1 MTCWISRSMILQ
13 MPCAAIRYICF
24 MGTLRLVF
32 LAVLCSLVVPAST
45 YAQAD
50 TSFIPQRLRAHLDV
64 LAAPAMHGRGYVRG
78 GLERAATYIEK
89 QFRSFGLKPLGDN
102 GYRQSYSF
110 PVNTFPGAVELS
122 LDGKTLKPGIDFLVD
137 AGSASFSAR
146 SLPIKV
152 IDLATQASVAGALG
166 NDPTACLWVLRNVDT
181 FCRAHNVKAYSFVAT
196 LPRGAFIVPQVT
208 KAMWTVEQEQQQAT
222 VFYIADSLIPSS
234 GIADVRVRAS
244 LRKTDNDNIIGYV
257 PGIIRDSFI
266 VFSAHYDHLG
276 MMGADAIFPGASDN
290 ASGTSML
297 LYLAEY
303 YAKHPQRY
311 SMVFI
316 AFSGEEAGLMGSRWF
331 VSHPLLP
338 LSNIRFLTNVDI
350 MGNATDGIT
359 VVNATEQPAAFS
371 LLNSIN
377 ESKRYL
383 PAIKSRGKAANSDH
397 YFFSE
402 AGVPAFFI
410 YTNGGQGYYH
420 DVYDKPGEISF
431 TNVPSIAQLLADFVG
446 GLLGN

>member
-1 MTCWISRSMILQ
+1 MSLICRSMILQ
-13 MPCAAIRYICF
+13 MPCAAIRYICL
-24 MGTLRLVF
+24 MGTLRLV
-32 LAVLCSLVVPAST
+32 LLVFFYSRLIVSDV

-50 TSFIPQRLRAHLDV
+50 TSFIRQRLRVHLDV
-64 LAAPAMHGRGYVRG
+64 LAAPAMHGRGYVQG
-78 GLERAATYIEK
+78 GREQAASYIEK
-89 QFRSFGLKPLGDN
+89 QFRSFGVKPLGDN

-122 LDGKTLKPGIDFLVD
+122 LNGKTLKPGIDFLVD
-137 AGSASFSAR
+137 AGSASFNAH
-146 SLPIKV
+146 SLPIRV
-152 IDLATQASVAGALG
+152 VDLANKESMAKALG
-166 NDPTACLWVLRNVDT
+166 SNPASCLWVLRNVDS
-181 FCRAHNVKAYSFVAT
+181 FCKAHNVRPHSFAAT
-196 LPRGAFIVPQVT
+196 LPRGAFLVPQTT
-208 KAMWTVEQEQQQAT
+208 KAMWTVSQEQQQAT
-222 VFYIADSLIPSS
+222 VFYVADSLVPSS
-234 GIADVRVRAS
+234 GTADVRVRAS
-244 LRKTDNDNIIGYV
+244 LMKTDNDNLIGYV
-257 PGIIRDSFI
+257 PGLIRDSFI

-276 MMGADAIFPGASDN
+276 MMGEEAIFPGASDN

-303 YAKHPQRY
+303 YVRNPQRY
-311 SMVFI
+311 SIVFI

-338 LSNIRFLTNVDI
+338 LSNMRFLTNVDI

-377 ESKRYL
+377 ESKHYL
-383 PAIKSRGKAANSDH
+383 PVIKSRGKAANSDH

-420 DVYDKPGEISF
+420 DVYDKPEEISF
-431 TNVPSIAQLLADFVG
+431 TNVPAIALLLADFVA
-446 GLLGN
+446 GLQGN

>member
-1 MTCWISRSMILQ
+1 
-13 MPCAAIRYICF
+13 
-24 MGTLRLVF
+24 MGSLRLVF
-32 LAVLCSLVVPAST
+32 LAFLCSLLMPASI
-45 YAQAD
+45 YALAD
-50 TSFIPQRLRAHLDV
+50 TSFIRQRLRAHLNV
-64 LAAPAMHGRGYVRG
+64 LASPAMHGRGYVQG
-78 GLERAATYIEK
+78 GREQAAGYIEK

-110 PVNTFPGAVELS
+110 PVNTFPGPVELS
-122 LDGKTLKPGIDFLVD
+122 LDGKPLKAGIDFLVD

-146 SLPIKV
+146 SLPIRV
-152 IDLATQASVAGALG
+152 VDLATQASIAVALG
-166 NDPTACLWVLRNVDT
+166 NDPATSLWVLRNVDS
-181 FCRAHNVKAYSFVAT
+181 FCKAHNVKSHSFAAT
-196 LPRGAFIVPQVT
+196 LPRGAFIVPQTT
-208 KAMWTVEQEQQQAT
+208 KAMWTVEQEQRQAT
-222 VFYIADSLIPSS
+222 VFYVADSLTPSS
-234 GIADVRVRAS
+234 GTADVRVRAT
-244 LRKTDNDNIIGYV
+244 LKQTDNDNIIGYV

-276 MMGADAIFPGASDN
+276 MMGEEAIFPGASDN

-303 YAKHPQRY
+303 YARNPQRY
-311 SMVFI
+311 SIVFI

-359 VVNATEQPAAFS
+359 VVNATEQPVAFS
-371 LLNSIN
+371 LMNSIN
-377 ESKRYL
+377 DSKHYL
-383 PAIKSRGKAANSDH
+383 PVIKSRGKAANSDH

-420 DVYDKPGEISF
+420 DVYDKPEEILF
-431 TNVPSIAQLLADFVG
+431 TNVPSIPLLLADFVA
-446 GLLGN
+446 GLQAN